1 MKNIDAI
8 RSELF
13 EGVRVFTLSDALL
26 GFKDSDHVGLVPM
39 VYAFDESYGPI
50 ELSERVRILPG
61 EYSLVP
67 EERPY
72 INDFRQSMANNAKM
86 NPHVGYYNLSY
97 EKWKKVN
104 VGTIFS
110 FQYGGDYEDHQE
122 FVYIVEKREKGYEF
136 VPLTGS
142 DAIKKDRKPWVFESE
157 NLSDFGKDSAEIGMV
172 YIYKRLPDSWLKDTL
187 RTLRE
192 LHQ

>member
-1 MKNIDAI
+1 MKDIDEI

-13 EGVRVFTLSDALL
+13 DEVRVFTLSDALL

-72 INDFRQSMANNAKM
+72 INDFRQNMANNAKL
-86 NPHVGYYNLSY
+86 NPHVGYYRRSE
-97 EKWKKVN
+97 EKWENVE

-110 FQYGGDYEDHQE
+110 ITHGGDYDAHQE
-122 FVYIVEKREKGYEF
+122 YVSIVEKREKGFEF
-136 VPLTGS
+136 VPLTGN
-142 DAIKKDRKPWVFESE
+142 DYIKQIKCMEETEDLNGFLR
-157 NLSDFGKDSAEIGMV
+157 GQYV
-172 YIYKRLPDSWLKDTL
+172 YIYTRLPDSWLKDTL
-187 RTLRE
+187 RSLKA
-192 LHQ
+192 LHE